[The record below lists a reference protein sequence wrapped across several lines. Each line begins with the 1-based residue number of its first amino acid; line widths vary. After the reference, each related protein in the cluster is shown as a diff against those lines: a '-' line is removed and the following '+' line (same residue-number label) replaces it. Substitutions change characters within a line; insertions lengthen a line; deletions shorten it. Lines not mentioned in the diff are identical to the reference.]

1 MKKKK
6 KTEIQRP
13 LLLTIESFDLL
24 ETLQYLPASAQ
35 IGFPFI
41 DRDPDLF
48 SILLSLLRTG
58 NLPSKAKAV
67 DLQDLFSEAKFYGIE
82 SLLVSS
88 LSNPSQFDAFNL
100 EKSLIL
106 PLNGRDSPSAISTTM
121 FGSVH
126 VAHGSKITSF
136 DWSLQRKSTIL
147 TRFSAVDSLL
157 ALSPS
162 VAAAGATDFS
172 GLQILDLEN
181 GYVKE
186 TLNWEN
192 VTRSSST
199 VQAIGSSPK
208 FLFTS
213 FESGRRNSNSIV
225 VFDIE
230 NLKPVSEIG
239 TNEIYG
245 ADLDSGIPAT
255 KLSWI
260 SDYNLLMASGS
271 HSGPSGVCGNIKLW
285 DVRSGN
291 LVWELKEKVD
301 CFSDVTVS
309 ENLSAIFKVGVNSG
323 EVFLMDLRNL
333 GAMNTWVPTGETRR
347 VVNGKKEGVGCKIG
361 SHGNQVFCSKGGNLE
376 LWSEVF
382 MGSTI
387 KIAEMVLAP
396 TEKVVLGSIAFAI
409 FWVLAVFPAV
419 PFLPIGRTAG
429 SLLGAILMVI
439 FRVIT
444 PDQAYAAIDL
454 SILGLLFGTMVVSVY
469 LEQADMFKYLGLS
482 RIMSLPIPSYW
493 PWPRTQI
500 LDLLQLQ
507 LVIPKTWSLPSRDEE
522 HALDEVI
529 SEEDAA
535 SHRFSPAAM
544 SHPTA
549 SNSQE
554 LNPSNLQG
562 TLNGG
567 PLEENESSAKPW
579 KRLLWKTCVYLVT
592 IGMLIA
598 LLVGLNMSWTAL
610 TAALALVV
618 LDFKD
623 AQPCLQKVS
632 YSILIFF
639 CGMFITVDGF
649 NRTGIPS
656 TLWNLTEP
664 YARINHVGGIV
675 VLTLVILV
683 LSNVASNVPTVLLL
697 GARVAASATM
707 TSQGQEKRAW
717 LILAWVSTV
726 AGNLSLLGSAA
737 NLIVCEQARRA
748 RFFGYTLSFWSHLK
762 FGVPSTL
769 IVTAIGLLL
778 IRG

>member
-1 MKKKK
+1 MPPHAPMMAPSGR
-6 KTEIQRP
+6 TESNIVTIDVGGQIFQTTKQT
-13 LLLTIESFDLL
+13 LTLAGPKSLFSKILDL
-24 ETLQYLPASAQ
+24 PKSAQ

-162 VAAAGATDFS
+162 VVAAGATDFS

-199 VQAIGSSPK
+199 VQAIGSSSK

-230 NLKPVSEIG
+230 NLKPISEIG

-347 VVNGKKEGVGCKIG
+347 VVNGKKEGVGCKIE

-387 KIAEMVLAP
+387 KSEDGLQERVYRRNLM
-396 TEKVVLGSIAFAI
+396 
-409 FWVLAVFPAV
+409 
-419 PFLPIGRTAG
+419 GRAK
-429 SLLGAILMVI
+429 
-439 FRVIT
+439 
-444 PDQAYAAIDL
+444 
-454 SILGLLFGTMVVSVY
+454 
-469 LEQADMFKYLGLS
+469 DMGGS
-482 RIMSLPIPSYW
+482 RI
-493 PWPRTQI
+493 T
-500 LDLLQLQ
+500 
-507 LVIPKTWSLPSRDEE
+507 
-522 HALDEVI
+522 H
-529 SEEDAA
+529 
-535 SHRFSPAAM
+535 
-544 SHPTA
+544 
-549 SNSQE
+549 
-554 LNPSNLQG
+554 
-562 TLNGG
+562 
-567 PLEENESSAKPW
+567 
-579 KRLLWKTCVYLVT
+579 
-592 IGMLIA
+592 
-598 LLVGLNMSWTAL
+598 
-610 TAALALVV
+610 
-618 LDFKD
+618 
-623 AQPCLQKVS
+623 
-632 YSILIFF
+632 
-639 CGMFITVDGF
+639 
-649 NRTGIPS
+649 
-656 TLWNLTEP
+656 
-664 YARINHVGGIV
+664 
-675 VLTLVILV
+675 
-683 LSNVASNVPTVLLL
+683 
-697 GARVAASATM
+697 
-707 TSQGQEKRAW
+707 
-717 LILAWVSTV
+717 
-726 AGNLSLLGSAA
+726 
-737 NLIVCEQARRA
+737 
-748 RFFGYTLSFWSHLK
+748 LSFGGNK
-762 FGVPSTL
+762 MF
-769 IVTAIGLLL
+769 VTRKDQQSVEVWQSSV
-778 IRG
+778 RGF